1 MANTS
6 NTVALTTDFNVSP
19 YYDDYDPSKGYYR
32 HLFRPGYAIQAREL
46 TQIQTSLQKQLDR
59 FGKHIF
65 KEGSIVLPGTFGI
78 YTANSITGPVQ
89 YVKVKDTDNA
99 NSAVDI
105 ADFLYQ
111 TVTGQTNDISADISM
126 VLDGTETSTNTK
138 TIYVDYR
145 NVANSNAAIKTFQSG
160 EILVSNAGN
169 LVVVSANSTGFGSA
183 FRISEGVVFAKEHFI
198 AFETQDII
206 LDRYNSSPTCRVGFY
221 IQESI
226 VNSTDDQSLLDPALE
241 SSNYTAPGADRL
253 RLDVSL
259 QVVDFADEAGSADFV
274 PLVAIKD
281 GIIETVLER
290 SQYNVLQDE
299 LAKRTFDESGHY
311 YVEGLNVAVREHL
324 DDGTNGG
331 RFLSANGGNSQ
342 LLSVQVSPGVAYVQ
356 GYEVGTL
363 TTRYIATTKAVD
375 YANINSQIASASMG
389 SYLTVKE
396 LTGVWPLDVG
406 QEIKF
411 YDTAQTRL
419 TSQAW
424 STGAQSGNNIGS
436 ARLMSIEYDSGTM
449 GTPSAQYL
457 VYLND
462 IRMNGTNSFSNVKSL
477 YYDNASV
484 ADLGADV
491 VLDSSNNAV
500 LQDAAL
506 IPLLYYVGSDFSK
519 TLKPGGISDTTFTYK
534 SDTDVSNIATG
545 TFNLS
550 LPAGAD
556 EFPYGTTSLSSTQ
569 KREIMLAISADT
581 TVSLSG
587 TVANSGKNLIGTSTN
602 FDRLNV
608 GDKLSMNGISGV
620 YYVESIAN
628 SSHVTITTFLSK
640 TATGNTVTKTYKN
653 GDLIDLTGKGADA
666 GATRTVSATPTQLSF
681 DLKETLTGT
690 VPATLSYRV
699 SSTSSPQINKTLR
712 PDRYVKINVAGHS
725 SGTSGPY
732 SLGVADVYRIKEI
745 WMDTSAVT
753 SNGQGTNVTTQFVLD
768 SGQRDSMYDFGT
780 ITPRS
785 ALSGTAHLLVRFD
798 YFEPDYTVG
807 QGFFS
812 VDSYPV
818 DDGNTST
825 TTIKTAEI
833 PIYKSSTS
841 GEVYDLRNHLDFRP
855 VKDMVATST
864 TSPGS
869 ATTNPGTSGAFDYDV
884 NGLRIPAPYS
894 QITYDYQ
901 YYLARKDVV
910 TISKDKVFSVV
921 RGVPSAVPIT
931 PDTQDDVLNLAT
943 ITIAPYPSL
952 SLYYANQ
959 VERKDLACAVKK
971 TASVRFTMRDIGVLK
986 DRIVNLEYY
995 AALSLLEKA
1004 ALDMKILDSDGLD
1017 RFKNGIFVD
1026 TFSSHALGATYSGDY
1041 RIVVDPYEKSI
1052 RPIYTMDSTYYN
1064 YVSGSNVT
1072 RNGDII
1078 TLNYSE
1084 VELLAQNNVTST
1096 RNTERSTFRYIGK
1109 MVLSPD
1115 NDVWVD
1121 TAYAPDQSVTFNV
1134 GDTTDD
1140 ITDEVGL
1147 FESGINTTWNSWQ
1160 TNVTG
1165 YKVYRGTSA
1174 TQDSLVGSFATM
1186 TEAELVANQIRQTS
1200 TASIET
1206 MFASVRSGIEN
1217 YSVVGGQ
1224 TQSLGDKVINVEI
1237 IPFIRPQII
1246 KIMANGLKPYGRYY
1260 TYFDGQN
1267 LSSYVTP
1274 ITSDQYSANTIAL
1287 GVEGSEVKADANGT
1301 AYLMLRIPNDDGKR
1315 FYTGTKEV
1323 KLTDSPTNSIDES
1336 SFSVGHFVAQGL
1348 VQQKQEDII
1357 STRQVINRRRTVT
1370 ESTNGSTVLN
1380 LPQIVQLPDDPVLS
1394 PGDSR
1399 VNGGEGDCLAYAFTV
1414 KAPPSEEGV
1423 FITSVDVFCSD
1434 KHPTLGIWFEIRETD
1449 AAGMI
1454 TLNQVPL
1461 TYVRKSSS
1469 EITLST
1475 DGITNAT
1482 NVQFQ
1487 APIFLQNNKTYAF
1500 CMHPEGSNPNY
1511 YFWAARIGETDVNTG
1526 RPVNS
1531 RQFKGTMFTTNNNII
1546 WDIVPD
1552 VDLTFRLYRAS
1563 FSTGVTGTATLGN
1576 KPREKFWVANLSSSL
1591 TNYGETYRSGDRLT
1605 LSSVSGPTINVGD
1618 LIIGNTSAQNSA
1630 IVSIDTTYWMANT
1643 GYSSGEGVYVR
1654 AANGVNRGISAI
1666 ISSIDPI
1673 SIGTLTKSQETAG
1686 NVVIT
1691 IDNSTGRFKANDKIF
1706 SVSHSKNAVINR
1718 IDKFR
1723 YSVVDIEPAYLK
1735 FSRTTIGF
1743 SLKTWSNTGT
1753 EGAFVPMNPNEN
1765 YYFSDERAM
1774 YSRSTEVASY
1784 SSANT
1789 MQMQVS
1795 MSTTSNYQSPVLD
1808 LARTH
1813 TIYVDNIVN
1822 TNTTNEVAS
1831 TGGALY
1837 NKYISKTVT
1846 LAEGQDAEDMR
1857 VVLTAYRPPTSD
1869 IKVYA
1874 KILHA
1879 EDSDS
1884 FASRPW
1890 IEMERTESSSTTY
1903 SSLSDRNDFIE
1914 YQFGFPTAN
1923 LTGSLG
1929 QVQYRNTANTTT
1941 FTGYKYYAIKIG
1953 LTAENSAV
1961 VPRVADL
1968 QVLAIQV

>member
-1 MANTS
+1 MANTT

-65 KEGSIVLPGTFGI
+65 REGSIVLPGTFGI
-78 YTANSITGPVQ
+78 FTANSILGAVQ
-89 YVKVKDTDNA
+89 YVKVRDVDNA
-99 NSAVDI
+99 NTSVDI
-105 ADFLYQ
+105 YDFLNQ
-111 TVTGQTNDISADISM
+111 SVTGNTNSIVADISM
-126 VLDGTETSTNTK
+126 VLDGSESSSNTK

-145 NVANSNAAIKTFQSG
+145 NVANSNASIKVYQAG
-160 EILVSNAGN
+160 EVLVSNAGN
-169 LVVVSANSTGFGSA
+169 LVVLSANATGYGSA

-206 LDRYNSSPTCRVGFY
+206 LDRYNASPSCRVGFY

-226 VNSTDDQSLLDPALE
+226 VNATTDQSLLDPALE

-253 RLDVSL
+253 KLDVSL

-274 PLVAIKD
+274 PLAAIKD
-281 GIIETVLER
+281 GIIETILER
-290 SQYNVLQDE
+290 SQYNILQDE
-299 LAKRTFDESGHY
+299 MAKRTFDESGHY
-311 YVEGLNVAVREHL
+311 YVDGLNVAVREHL
-324 DDGTNGG
+324 DDGSNGG
-331 RFLSANGGNSQ
+331 RFISANGGNSQ
-342 LLSVQVSPGVAYVQ
+342 LLSVQVSPGTAYVQ
-356 GYEVGTL
+356 GYEVGKL
-363 TTRYIATTKAVD
+363 TTSYIATSKAVD
-375 YANINSQIASASMG
+375 YANVNSQIASAAMG

-396 LTGVWPLDVG
+396 LTGVWPMDVG
-406 QEIKF
+406 QYIQF

-424 STGAQSGNNIGS
+424 STGAQTGNNIGS
-436 ARLMSIEYDSGTM
+436 ARLTSIEYDSGTM

-457 VYLND
+457 VYLAD
-462 IRMNGTNSFSNVKSL
+462 IRMNGTNSFANVKSL
-477 YYDNASV
+477 YYNNAST

-491 VLDSSNNAV
+491 VLDTSNNAV
-500 LQDAAL
+500 LTDAAL
-506 IPLLYYVGSDFSK
+506 IPSLYYVGSDFTR

-556 EFPYGTTSLSSTQ
+556 EFPYGTVSLSATQ

-581 TVSLSG
+581 TVALSG

-608 GDKLSMNGISGV
+608 GDKLSMNGVSGV
-620 YYVESIAN
+620 YYIESIAN
-628 SSHVTITTFLSK
+628 ANHVTISTFLAKS
-640 TATGNTVTKTYKN
+640 APGNTVTKVYKN
-653 GDLIDLTGKGADA
+653 GDLIDLTGKGAD
-666 GATRTVSATPTQLSF
+666 GGVTRTVSATSSQLSF

-690 VPATLSYRV
+690 VPATVSYRV

-712 PDRYVKINVAGHS
+712 PDRYVKINVAGHVN
-725 SGTSGPY
+725 GTSGPY

-745 WMDTSAVT
+745 WSDTSVVT
-753 SNGQGTNVTTQFVLD
+753 ANGQGSNVTTRFVLD
-768 SGQRDSMYDFGT
+768 NGQRDNMYDFAT
-780 ITPRS
+780 ITPKS
-785 ALSGTAHLLVRFD
+785 ALGGTTHLLVRFD
-798 YFEPDYTVG
+798 YFEPDFTVG

-812 VDSYPV
+812 VDSYPI
-818 DDGNTST
+818 DDGNTAT

-833 PIYKSSTS
+833 PIYKSPTS
-841 GEVYDLRNHLDFRP
+841 GEIYDLRNYLDFRP

-864 TSPGS
+864 TSAGS
-869 ATTNPGTSGAFDYDV
+869 ATTNPGTSGDFDYDV

-921 RGVPSAVPIT
+921 RGVPAAVPIT

-952 SLYYANQ
+952 SLFYANQ
-959 VERKDLACAVKK
+959 IGRKDLACAVKK

-1004 ALDMKILDSDGLD
+1004 ALDLKILDGDGLD

-1026 TFSSHALGATYSGDY
+1026 TFTSHALGATYSGDY
-1041 RIVVDPYEKSI
+1041 RIVVDPHEKSI
-1052 RPIYTMDSTYYN
+1052 RPLYTMDSIYFTYL
-1064 YVSGSNVT
+1064 SGSNVV
-1072 RNGDII
+1072 RNGDIV
-1078 TLNYSE
+1078 TLDYDETEFLS
-1084 VELLAQNNVTST
+1084 QNNVTTT
-1096 RNTERSTFRYIGK
+1096 RNTERSTFRYIGT
-1109 MVLSPD
+1109 MTLTPD

-1121 TAYAPDQSVTFNV
+1121 TSYSPDQTIEFEV
-1134 GDTTDD
+1134 GDTVSSAPDAP
-1140 ITDEVGL
+1140 GL
-1147 FESGINTTWNSWQ
+1147 AEFGLSTTWNAWQ

-1174 TQDSLVGSFATM
+1174 AQDSLVGSYATM
-1186 TEAELVANQIRQTS
+1186 TEAEMVANQIRQS
-1200 TASIET
+1200 SEVSIET

-1224 TQSLGDKVINVEI
+1224 TQSLGDKVVNVEI

-1246 KIMANGLKPYGRYY
+1246 KIMANGLKPYARYY
-1260 TYFDGQN
+1260 TFFDGQN

-1274 ITSDQYSANTIAL
+1274 ITSEQYASTTIAL
-1287 GVEGSEVKADANGT
+1287 GVEGSEVKADANGSV
-1301 AYLMLRIPNDDGKR
+1301 YMLLRIPNEEGKK

-1336 SFSVGHFVAQGL
+1336 SYSISHFVAQGL

-1357 STRQVINRRRTVT
+1357 STRQVINKRRTVT
-1370 ESTNGSTVLN
+1370 DASSGSSVIN
-1380 LPQIVQLPDDPVLS
+1380 LPRIVENPAIEWGLGS
-1394 PGDSR
+1394 SA

-1414 KAPPSEEGV
+1414 KAPPAEEGM
-1423 FITSVDVFCSD
+1423 FITSIDVFCSD

-1449 AAGMI
+1449 SAGMI

-1461 TYVRKSSS
+1461 TYVRKASS
-1469 EITLST
+1469 EMNIST

-1482 NVQFQ
+1482 NIQFQ

-1526 RPVNS
+1526 RPINS

-1552 VDLTFRLYRAS
+1552 IDLVFKAYRAS
-1563 FSTGVTGTATLGN
+1563 FVTGVTGSATLGN
-1576 KPREKFWVANLSSSL
+1576 KAREKFWLSNVSSSL
-1591 TNYGETYRSGDRLT
+1591 TNYGESYKGGDRLT
-1605 LSSVSGPTINVGD
+1605 LSSISGPTINVGD

-1630 IVSIDTTYWMANT
+1630 VVSIETTYRMANT
-1643 GYSSGEGVYVR
+1643 SYTSGEGCYVR
-1654 AANGVNRGISAI
+1654 AANGMNRGISAI
-1666 ISSIDPI
+1666 ISSID
-1673 SIGTLTKSQETAG
+1673 SVALGTLTKSQETAS
-1686 NVVIT
+1686 NVVVI
-1691 IDNSTGRFKANDKIF
+1691 IDGSSGQFKANDKIF
-1706 SVSHSKNAVINR
+1706 SVSHSKNAIINR
-1718 IDKFR
+1718 LDRFR

-1735 FSRTTIGF
+1735 FSRTTVNF
-1743 SLKTWSNTGT
+1743 ALKTWSNTGT
-1753 EGAFVPMNPNEN
+1753 EGSFVNMNPNEN
-1765 YYFSDERAM
+1765 YYFTDERAL

-1789 MQMQVS
+1789 MQMQMQ

-1822 TNTTNEVAS
+1822 TNTTNETAA
-1831 TGGALY
+1831 TNGALF

-1846 LAEGQDAEDMR
+1846 LAEGQDAEDIR
-1857 VVLTAYRPPTSD
+1857 VVLTSYRPPTTD
-1869 IKVYA
+1869 VKVYA

-1879 EDSDS
+1879 EDADP

-1890 IEMERTESSSTTY
+1890 IELEPTESSSTAY
-1903 SSLSDRNDFIE
+1903 SSLSDRNDFVE
-1914 YQFGFPTAN
+1914 YHYGFPAAN

-1929 QVQYRNTANTTT
+1929 QVQYTNLAGTTT

-1968 QVLAIQV
+1968 QVIALQI

>member
-1 MANTS
+1 MANTT

-65 KEGSIVLPGTFGI
+65 REGSIVLPGTFGI
-78 YTANSITGPVQ
+78 FTANSILGAVQ
-89 YVKVKDTDNA
+89 YVKVRDVDNA
-99 NSAVDI
+99 NTSVDI
-105 ADFLYQ
+105 YDFLNQ
-111 TVTGQTNDISADISM
+111 SVTGNTNSIVADVSM
-126 VLDGTETSTNTK
+126 VLDGSESSSNTK

-145 NVANSNAAIKTFQSG
+145 NVANSNASIKVYQAG
-160 EILVSNAGN
+160 EVLVSNAGN
-169 LVVVSANSTGFGSA
+169 LVVLSANATGYGSA

-206 LDRYNSSPTCRVGFY
+206 LDRYNASPSCRVGFY

-226 VNSTDDQSLLDPALE
+226 VNATTDQSLLDPALE

-253 RLDVSL
+253 KLDVSL
-259 QVVDFADEAGSADFV
+259 QVVDFADDAGSADFV
-274 PLVAIKD
+274 PLAAIKD

-299 LAKRTFDESGHY
+299 MAKRTFDESGHY
-311 YVEGLNVAVREHL
+311 YVDGLNVAVREHL
-324 DDGTNGG
+324 DDGSNGG
-331 RFLSANGGNSQ
+331 RFISANGGNSQ
-342 LLSVQVSPGVAYVQ
+342 LLSVQISPGTAYVQ
-356 GYEVGTL
+356 GYEVGKL
-363 TTRYIATTKAVD
+363 TTTYIATSKAVD
-375 YANINSQIASASMG
+375 YANVNSQIASAAMG

-406 QEIKF
+406 QYIQF
-411 YDTAQTRL
+411 YDVAQTRL

-424 STGAQSGNNIGS
+424 STGAQTGNNIGS
-436 ARLMSIEYDSGTM
+436 ARLTSIEYDSGTM

-457 VYLND
+457 VYLAD
-462 IRMNGTNSFSNVKSL
+462 IRMNGTNSFANVKSL
-477 YYDNASV
+477 YYNNAST

-491 VLDSSNNAV
+491 VLDTSNNAV
-500 LQDAAL
+500 LTDAAL
-506 IPLLYYVGSDFSK
+506 IPSLYYVGSDFTR

-556 EFPYGTTSLSSTQ
+556 EFPYGTVSLSATQ

-581 TVSLSG
+581 TVTLSG

-608 GDKLSMNGISGV
+608 GDKLSMNGVSGV
-620 YYVESIAN
+620 YYIESIAN
-628 SSHVTITTFLSK
+628 ANHVTISTFLAKS
-640 TATGNTVTKTYKN
+640 APGNTVTKVYKN

-666 GATRTVSATPTQLSF
+666 GVTRTVSATSSQLSF

-690 VPATLSYRV
+690 VPATVSYRV

-712 PDRYVKINVAGHS
+712 PDRYVKINVAGHVN
-725 SGTSGPY
+725 GTSGPY

-745 WMDTSAVT
+745 WSDTSVVT
-753 SNGQGTNVTTQFVLD
+753 ANGQGSNVTTQFVLD
-768 SGQRDSMYDFGT
+768 NGQRDNMYDFAT

-785 ALSGTAHLLVRFD
+785 ALGGTTHLLVRFD
-798 YFEPDYTVG
+798 YFEPDFTVG

-812 VDSYPV
+812 VDSYPI
-818 DDGNTST
+818 DDGNTAT

-833 PIYKSSTS
+833 PIYKSPTS
-841 GEVYDLRNHLDFRP
+841 GEIYDLRNYLDFRP

-864 TSPGS
+864 TSAGS
-869 ATTNPGTSGAFDYDV
+869 ATTNPGTSGDFDYDV

-921 RGVPSAVPIT
+921 RGVPAAVPIT

-952 SLYYANQ
+952 SLFYANQ
-959 VERKDLACAVKK
+959 IGRKDLACAVRK

-1004 ALDMKILDSDGLD
+1004 ALDLKILDGDGLD

-1026 TFSSHALGATYSGDY
+1026 TFTSHALGATYSADY
-1041 RIVVDPYEKSI
+1041 RIVVDPHEKSI
-1052 RPIYTMDSTYYN
+1052 RPLYTMDSVYFTYL
-1064 YVSGSNVT
+1064 SGSNVV
-1072 RNGDII
+1072 RNGDIV
-1078 TLNYSE
+1078 TLDYDETEFLS
-1084 VELLAQNNVTST
+1084 QNNVTTT
-1096 RNTERSTFRYIGK
+1096 RNTERNTYRYVGS
-1109 MVLSPD
+1109 LTLTPD

-1121 TAYAPDQSVTFNV
+1121 TAYAPDQTVTF
-1134 GDTTDD
+1134 GPADT
-1140 ITDEVGL
+1140 ELPGL
-1147 FESGINTTWNSWQ
+1147 TEAGLSTSWNAWQ
-1160 TNVTG
+1160 TSVTG

-1174 TQDSLVGSFATM
+1174 SQESLVGTYATM
-1186 TEAELVANQIRQTS
+1186 SAAEAVANQIRQS
-1200 TASIET
+1200 NDASIET

-1217 YSVVGGQ
+1217 YTIVDSQ

-1246 KIMANGLKPYGRYY
+1246 KAKANGLKPYARYY
-1260 TYFDGQN
+1260 TFFDGVN

-1274 ITSDQYSANTIAL
+1274 ISSTQYDSTIITI
-1287 GVEGSEVKADANGT
+1287 GTEGGAVTADANGDV
-1301 AYLMLRIPNDDGKR
+1301 YLLLRIPNEEGTK

-1323 KLTDSPTNSIDES
+1323 VLTDSPTNDQNDVTSLAS
-1336 SFSVGHFVAQGL
+1336 GFFVAQGL
-1348 VQQKQEDII
+1348 VQQKQENII
-1357 STRQVINRRRTVT
+1357 TTRQVIDRQRTVAQ
-1370 ESTNGSTVLN
+1370 ESSSATLMN
-1380 LPQIVQLPDDPVLS
+1380 LPLIVTPPTSFEDDWNARAIREQW
-1394 PGDSR
+1394 G
-1399 VNGGEGDCLAYAFTV
+1399 NGGQCLAYAFNV
-1414 KAPPSEEGV
+1414 RAPAGEEGL
-1423 FITSVDVFCSD
+1423 FITSIDIFCAE
-1434 KHPTLGIWFEIRETD
+1434 KHPTLGIWFEILETD
-1449 AAGMI
+1449 AGGQI
-1454 TLNQVPL
+1454 TRNQVPL
-1461 TYVRKSSS
+1461 SYVRKTSAQVP
-1469 EITLST
+1469 LST
-1475 DGITNAT
+1475 DGVTNPLTIT
-1482 NVQFQ
+1482 FQ
-1487 APIFLQNNKTYAF
+1487 APIFLRNDKVYAF
-1500 CMHPEGSNPNY
+1500 VMHPDANSNY
-1511 YFWAARIGETDVNTG
+1511 YFWAARIGQTDINTG
-1526 RPVNS
+1526 RPINS
-1531 RQFKGTMFTTNNNII
+1531 RLYSGTMYTTNNGII

-1552 VDLTFRLYRAS
+1552 VDLTFRARRAS
-1563 FSTGVTGTATLGN
+1563 FVTGVTGTATLGSRA
-1576 KPREKFWVANLSSSL
+1576 REKFWLSNVSSSL
-1591 TNYGETYRSGDRLT
+1591 TNYGETYKGGDRLT
-1605 LSSVSGPTINVGD
+1605 LSSISGPTINVGD

-1630 IVSIDTTYWMANT
+1630 VVSIQTTYRMANT
-1643 GYSSGEGVYVR
+1643 SYTSGEGCYVR
-1654 AANGVNRGISAI
+1654 AANGMNRGISAI
-1666 ISSIDPI
+1666 ISSID
-1673 SIGTLTKSQETAG
+1673 SVALGTLTKAQETAS
-1686 NVVIT
+1686 NVVVT
-1691 IDNSTGRFKANDKIF
+1691 IDGSSGQFKANDKIF
-1706 SVSHSKNAVINR
+1706 SVSHSKNAIINR
-1718 IDKFR
+1718 LDRFR

-1735 FSRTTIGF
+1735 FSRTTVNF
-1743 SLKTWSNTGT
+1743 ALKTWSNTGT
-1753 EGAFVPMNPNEN
+1753 EGSFVNMNPNEN
-1765 YYFSDERAM
+1765 YYFTDERAI

-1789 MQMQVS
+1789 MQMQ
-1795 MSTTSNYQSPVLD
+1795 MQMTTTSDYQSPVLD

-1822 TNTTNEVAS
+1822 TNTTNETAA
-1831 TGGALY
+1831 TNGALF

-1846 LAEGQDAEDMR
+1846 LAEGQDAEDIR
-1857 VVLTAYRPPTSD
+1857 VVLTSYRPPTTD

-1879 EDSDS
+1879 EDADP

-1890 IEMERTESSSTTY
+1890 IELERTESSSTAY
-1903 SSLSDRNDFIE
+1903 SSLSDRNDFVE
-1914 YQFGFPTAN
+1914 YQYGFPAAN
-1923 LTGSLG
+1923 LTGALG
-1929 QVQYRNTANTTT
+1929 QVQYTNLAGTTT

-1968 QVLAIQV
+1968 QVIALQI

>member
-6 NTVALTTDFNVSP
+6 NTVALTTNFNVSP

-32 HLFRPGYAIQAREL
+32 HIFRPGYAIQAREL
-46 TQIQTSLQKQLDR
+46 TQIQTGLQKQLDR

-65 KEGSIVLPGTFGI
+65 KEGSIVLPGTFGV
-78 YTANSITGPVQ
+78 YTANSILGAVH
-89 YVKVKDTDNA
+89 YVKIKDVDDSNT
-99 NSAVDI
+99 AVDI
-105 ADFLYQ
+105 SDFISQ
-111 TVTGQTNDISADISM
+111 TATGATNQIQADISM
-126 VLDGTETSTNTK
+126 VLDGSESSSNTK

-145 NVANSNAAIKTFQSG
+145 NVANSNASIKTYQAG
-160 EILVSNAGN
+160 EVLVTNTGN
-169 LVVVSANSTGFGSA
+169 LVVVSSNPTGIGSA
-183 FRISEGVVFAKEHFI
+183 FKISQGVIFAKEHFI
-198 AFETQDII
+198 AFETQNIV

-226 VNSTDDQSLLDPALE
+226 VDASTDQSLLDPALE
-241 SSNYTAPGADRL
+241 SSNYTAPGANRL
-253 RLDVSL
+253 KLDVSL
-259 QVVDFADEAGSADFV
+259 QVVDFSDEQGTSDFV

-281 GIIETVLER
+281 GIIETILER

-311 YVEGLNVAVREHL
+311 YVDGLNVAVREHL

-331 RFLSANGGNSQ
+331 RFISANSGNSQ
-342 LLSVQVSPGVAYVQ
+342 LLSVQVSPGTAYVQ
-356 GYEVGTL
+356 GYEVGKL
-363 TTRYIATTKAVD
+363 TTSYIATTKATD
-375 YANINSQIASASMG
+375 YANVNSQIASASMG
-389 SYLTVKE
+389 SYITVKE

-406 QEIKF
+406 QQIDL
-411 YDTAQTRL
+411 YDMVQTRL
-419 TSQAW
+419 TSQSW
-424 STGAQSGNNIGS
+424 STGAQTGNNIGT
-436 ARLMSIEYDSGTM
+436 ARLMSIEYDTGTM
-449 GTPSAQYL
+449 GTPAAQYL

-462 IRMNGTNSFSNVKSL
+462 IRMTGSNNFSNVRSL
-477 YYDNASV
+477 YYNNAST

-500 LQDAAL
+500 IQDSAL
-506 IPLLYYVGSDFSK
+506 IPLLYYVGSDFTK
-519 TLKPGGISDTTFTYK
+519 TIKPGGISDTTFTYK

-556 EFPYGTTSLSSTQ
+556 EFPYGTTSLSATQ
-569 KREIMLAISADT
+569 KREIMLAISADSN
-581 TVSLSG
+581 VSLSG
-587 TVANSGKNLIGTSTN
+587 TVANSGKNLVGTSTN

-628 SSHVTITTFLSK
+628 ANHVTVTTYLAKS
-640 TATGNTVTKTYKN
+640 ATGNTVTKTYKN

-666 GATRTVSATPTQLSF
+666 GTTRTVSATPSQLSF
-681 DLKETLTGT
+681 DLKETLSGT

-699 SSTSSPQINKTLR
+699 SSTSSGQINKTLR
-712 PDRYVKINVAGHS
+712 PDRYVKINVATHS

-745 WMDTSAVT
+745 WMDTAPVT
-753 SNGQGTNVTTQFVLD
+753 ANGQGSNVTSQFILD
-768 SGQRDSMYDFGT
+768 NGQRDSLYDFAT
-780 ITPRS
+780 ITPKSTLGGS
-785 ALSGTAHLLVRFD
+785 AYLLVRFD

-812 VDSYPV
+812 VDSYPI
-818 DDGNTST
+818 DDANTST

-833 PIYKSSTS
+833 PIYKSPTS
-841 GEVYDLRNHLDFRP
+841 GEIYDLRNHLDFRP
-855 VKDMVATST
+855 VKDIVATST

-869 ATTNPGTSGAFDYDV
+869 ASINPATSGAFDYDV

-910 TISKDKVFSVV
+910 TISKDKIFSVV
-921 RGVPSAVPIT
+921 RGVPASVPIT

-952 SLYYANQ
+952 SLFYANQ
-959 VERKDLACAVKK
+959 IGRKDLACAVKK

-1004 ALDMKILDSDGLD
+1004 AIDMKILDTDGLD

-1026 TFSSHALGATYSGDY
+1026 TFSSHALGATYRGDY

-1052 RPIYTMDSTYYN
+1052 RPLYTMDSIYYN
-1064 YVSGSNVT
+1064 YISGSNIT
-1072 RNGDII
+1072 RNGDIL
-1078 TLNYSE
+1078 TLDYTETEMFS
-1084 VELLAQNNVTST
+1084 QNNVTTT
-1096 RNTERSTFRYIGK
+1096 RNTERSTYRFIGT
-1109 MVLSPD
+1109 MTLSPD

-1121 TAYAPDQSVTFNV
+1121 TAYAPDSTIEFEV
-1134 GDTTDD
+1134 GDTVSTESDPP
-1140 ITDEVGL
+1140 GL
-1147 FESGINTTWNSWQ
+1147 AEFGLSTTWNAWQ

-1174 TQDSLVGSFATM
+1174 SQDSLVGSFATM
-1186 TEAELVANQIRQTS
+1186 TEAESVANQIRQS
-1200 TASIET
+1200 TDVSIET

-1246 KIMANGLKPYGRYY
+1246 KVKVDGLKPYARYY
-1260 TYFDGQN
+1260 TFFDGQN
-1267 LSSYVTP
+1267 MSSYVTP
-1274 ITSDQYSANTIAL
+1274 ITASQYSANTIAI
-1287 GVEGSEVKADANGT
+1287 GTEGGEVKADANGT
-1301 AYLMLRIPNDDGKR
+1301 SYLLLRIPNDDGKK

-1323 KLTDSPTNSIDES
+1323 KVTDSPTNSIDET
-1336 SFSVGHFVAQGL
+1336 SFATGHFVAQGL

-1357 STRQVINRRRTVT
+1357 STRQVINKRRTVT
-1370 ESTNGSTVLN
+1370 DSSSGSSVLN
-1380 LPQIVQLPDDPVLS
+1380 ISRIVNDPS
-1394 PGDSR
+1394 SSWSTFEQGDSGGG
-1399 VNGGEGDCLAYAFTV
+1399 GGECLAYGFTIN
-1414 KAPPSEEGV
+1414 APPQEEGM
-1423 FITSVDVFCSD
+1423 FITSIDVFCSD
-1434 KHPTLGIWFEIRETD
+1434 KHPTLGVWFEIRETD

-1461 TYVRKSSS
+1461 TYVRKSQS
-1469 EITLST
+1469 EVNIST
-1475 DGITNAT
+1475 DGVTNAT

-1500 CMHPEGSNPNY
+1500 CIHPEGSNANY
-1511 YFWAARIGETDVNTG
+1511 YFWAARIGENDINTG

-1531 RQFKGTMFTTNNNII
+1531 RAFKGVLYTTNNNVI

-1552 VDLTFRLYRAS
+1552 VDLTIRVYRAS
-1563 FSTGVTGTATLGN
+1563 FETGVTGTAVIGN
-1576 KPREKFWVANLSSSL
+1576 KPREKFWLSNVSSSL
-1591 TNYGETYRSGDRLT
+1591 TNYGESYRSGDRLT
-1605 LSSVSGPTINVGD
+1605 LSSITGPTINVSD
-1618 LIIGNTSAQNSA
+1618 LIIGNTSAQNAA
-1630 IVSIDTTYWMANT
+1630 IVSIVTSYWVANT
-1643 GYSSGEGVYVR
+1643 GYTSGEGIYVR
-1654 AANGVNRGISAI
+1654 AANGMNRGISAI

-1673 SIGTLTKSQETAG
+1673 SIGTLTKSQESAS

-1691 IDNSTGRFKANDKIF
+1691 MDNSTGRFKANDRIF

-1723 YSVVDIEPAYLK
+1723 YSVVDIEPSYLR
-1735 FSRTTIGF
+1735 FSRSSINF
-1743 SLKTWSNTGT
+1743 ALKTWSNTGV
-1753 EGAFVPMNPNEN
+1753 EGSFVSMNPNEN
-1765 YYFSDERAM
+1765 YYFSDERAL
-1774 YSRSTEVASY
+1774 YSRSTEVTSFASV
-1784 SSANT
+1784 NT
-1789 MQMQVS
+1789 SQMQIV
-1795 MSTTSNYQSPVLD
+1795 MTSSSEYQSPVLD

-1822 TNTTNEVAS
+1822 TNTTNETAAS
-1831 TGGALY
+1831 GGALY

-1846 LAEGQDAEDMR
+1846 LAEGQDAEDIR
-1857 VVLTAYRPPTSD
+1857 VIMTSYRPPTTD
-1869 IKVYA
+1869 VKVYA

-1879 EDSDS
+1879 EDADS
-1884 FASRPW
+1884 FNSRPW
-1890 IEMERTESSSTTY
+1890 IELEQTESSSTAY

-1914 YQFGFPTAN
+1914 YEYGFPSAN
-1923 LTGSLG
+1923 MTGALG
-1929 QVQYRNTANTTT
+1929 QVQYRNIANTST

-1968 QVLAIQV
+1968 MVIALQL